1 MHAKQDVAD
10 CKTLSKRKD
19 CISFKHL
26 PARGIAPPTLAK
38 LRNILLALINEAI
51 RKDGQ
56 KLMQQKAMVTHTPS
70 EAIRRTKG
78 GCEGKVGKILKYAFH
93 IRNLHQ

>member
-10 CKTLSKRKD
+10 CKTLSKGKD

-56 KLMQQKAMVTHTPS
+56 KLMQQRRWSHTPS

-93 IRNLHQ
+93 IRNIHQ